1 MQRNWDLL
9 RWIMNQAQSCKG
21 GYPLV
26 LTDGTAYGGRHYTL
40 NIGELDFE
48 EVYEHILLLRDSDLA
63 EVQDFGSTFSGPAG
77 AAIVRLTMTGHDFL
91 EAAQDE
97 TLWQKA
103 MTVVNEKGGA
113 VTVGV
118 LIQIL
123 STLVK
128 QSFGLS

>member
-9 RWIMNQAQSCKG
+9 RWIMNQAQSCKS

-26 LTDGTAYGGRHYTL
+26 LTHGIYNGRHEIL
-40 NIGELDFE
+40 NIGERSFE

-63 EVQDFGSTFSGPAG
+63 EVQDFGSSSSGPAG
-77 AAIVRLTMTGHDFL
+77 AAIIRLTMTGHDFL
-91 EAAQDE
+91 AAAQNE
-97 TLWQKA
+97 NLWKKA
-103 MTVVNEKGGA
+103 MDLVKEKGDT

-118 LIQIL
+118 LTQVL
-123 STLVK
+123 SNLVK

>member
-26 LTDGTAYGGRHYTL
+26 LSDGSAYNGHHYPL
-40 NIGELDFE
+40 NIGELDFD

-63 EVQDFGSTFSGPAG
+63 EVQDFESTFSGPTG
-77 AAIVRLTMTGHDFL
+77 AAIIRLTMTGHDFL

-97 TLWQKA
+97 TLWEKA
-103 MTVVNEKGGA
+103 MTVVSEKGGA

-118 LIQIL
+118 LTQIL

>member
-1 MQRNWDLL
+1 MEENCEVDP
-9 RWIMNQAQSCKG
+9 AQSCKG
-21 GYPLV
+21 GHPLV
-26 LTDGTAYGGRHYTL
+26 LTDGTAYGGRHDPL
-40 NIGELDFE
+40 SELDFE
-48 EVYEHILLLRDSDLA
+48 EVYEHILLLRDSNLA

-77 AAIVRLTMTGHDFL
+77 AAIIRLTMTGHDFL

-118 LIQIL
+118 LTQIL
-123 STLVK
+123 STLLK

>member
-21 GYPLV
+21 GHPLV
-26 LTDGTAYGGRHYTL
+26 LTDGTAYGGRHHTL
-40 NIGELDFE
+40 NIGKLDFE
-48 EVYEHILLLRDSDLA
+48 EVYEHILLLIDADLA

-77 AAIVRLTMTGHDFL
+77 AAIIRLTMTGHDFL

-97 TLWQKA
+97 TLWQ

-118 LIQIL
+118 LTQIL

-128 QSFGLS
+128 QSFDLS